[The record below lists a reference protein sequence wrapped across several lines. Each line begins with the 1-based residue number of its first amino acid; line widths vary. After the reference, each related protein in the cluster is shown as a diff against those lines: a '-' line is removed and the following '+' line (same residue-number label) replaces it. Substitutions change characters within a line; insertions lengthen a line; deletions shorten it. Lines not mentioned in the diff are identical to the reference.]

1 MQAKLGENEATEE
14 KYPFVWTGFITRNKK
29 HQVGVDC
36 FAVKGDLSSIFDDS
50 TFNLNIIHR
59 IKPEE
64 VEHLEPETIIIFRSS
79 N

>member
-1 MQAKLGENEATEE
+1 MKSQ
-14 KYPFVWTGFITRNKK
+14 YPFVWTGFITRNKK

-36 FAVKGDLSSIFDDS
+36 FQVRGELNDIFDDS
-50 TFNLNIIHR
+50 TFNLNISHR

-64 VEHLEPETIIIFRSS
+64 VLELEPEVVVIFRPS